1 MLWTQNSP
9 KCQTTKQ
16 AAYANYQKVSK
27 TYTEKNL
34 LDLYSIRNDA
44 PNSQQTRDIKV
55 FRDPVGWGL
64 ALGDR
69 GWAVDMGCGTVGR
82 WTMNEL
88 INKK

>member
-1 MLWTQNSP
+1 M
-9 KCQTTKQ
+9 
-16 AAYANYQKVSK
+16 
-27 TYTEKNL
+27 
-34 LDLYSIRNDA
+34 
-44 PNSQQTRDIKV
+44 

>member
-1 MLWTQNSP
+1 M
-9 KCQTTKQ
+9 
-16 AAYANYQKVSK
+16 NYQKVSK

-64 ALGDR
+64 SLGER
-69 GWAVDMGCGTVGR
+69 GWAVDMGCGTVGG
-82 WTMNEL
+82 WTRGGRTKSGVLNKQL
-88 INKK
+88 IN

>member
-1 MLWTQNSP
+1 M
-9 KCQTTKQ
+9 
-16 AAYANYQKVSK
+16 NYQKVSK
-27 TYTEKNL
+27 TQTEKNL

-44 PNSQQTRDIKV
+44 LNSQQTKDTKV